1 MARVEATAGSEAPEI
16 EDGLYPVTVTAVEQT
31 TMEADKFGHPE
42 KLRFTLALEGVV
54 NENGETVTL
63 DPLINEKLSMPDAK
77 MISTLTKWAA
87 VFGVPI
93 VHGGIDTEDFI
104 GKRAQALIQTANPGD
119 WPRVKDLL
127 PAKKGSAPP
136 ATNGVAAANAF
147 LKVEA
152 SGDPIVD
159 WTLFWAIARKHG
171 INKEGIIAEAGKE
184 QIEDIDPFDLPVI
197 LEALI
202 AKVTA

>member
-1 MARVEATAGSEAPEI
+1 MPRVEASAGSEAPEI
-16 EDGLYPVTVTAVEQT
+16 EDGLYPVTVKAVEQT
-31 TMEADKFGHPE
+31 VIENDKFGHPN
-42 KLRFTLALEGVV
+42 KLRFTLALDGVT
-54 NENGETVTL
+54 NESGETVTL

-87 VFGVPI
+87 VFGVAI
-93 VHGGIDTEDFI
+93 VHGGIDTDDFI
-104 GKRAQALIQTANPGD
+104 GKRAQVLIQTANPGD

-127 PAKKGSAPP
+127 PAKKGSAPT
-136 ATNGVAAANAF
+136 ATDGVAATNAF

-159 WTLFWAIARKHG
+159 WTLFWAVARKHG
-171 INKEGIIAEAGKE
+171 INMEGIVNEAGKGR
-184 QIEDIDPFDLPVI
+184 IEDIDPFDLPVI

-202 AKVTA
+202 AKVSA